1 MGGVNTAALTRVLT
15 QKSCVEDVA
24 TDLAVKTAQIYQQED
39 VRSEKKL
46 ESTSNLL

>member
-1 MGGVNTAALTRVLT
+1 MGNVNTVVPTYVFKEKKYVKDA
-15 QKSCVEDVA
+15 A
-24 TDLAVKTAQIYQQED
+24 TDSAAKTTQIYQQED